1 VSKKILITGT
11 TAQQY
16 SSSIAGRSLT
26 FAGALAQA
34 LEKTGYT
41 VSFSEPSLNWSARDL
56 KEYKKVLIGI
66 SPPLSVTANS
76 AYGALTTIK
85 TLEGRDNLMTF
96 IDAPEPWKI
105 FANFRAIEKN
115 SQTLFKDFYS
125 KRKGYIQVT
134 SNSEI
139 RKHIVDAVMSLN
151 NDPWATTL
159 YPCLPWAEDA
169 SKFSG
174 VPENASSSMIGINLD
189 SFHVTENA
197 NFNSSRVKRWII
209 DNDKT
214 RWAKSALD
222 GLSTPAMSI
231 RETKARTSSDLFD
244 VLNSS
249 MGAIIG
255 PHGDKMTWWSQMYVH
270 ALNAGTPIATDWRE
284 SSKIG
289 NAWDHL
295 ASGIEEMSEI
305 DRYELSVTQ
314 KTQYLA
320 SVESQESSINNL
332 RNLIGVK

>member
-1 VSKKILITGT
+1 VSKQVLITGT

-16 SSSIAGRSLT
+16 SSSIANRSLT
-26 FAGALAQA
+26 FAGALSQV
-34 LEKTGYT
+34 LEKMGYT
-41 VSFSEPSLNWSARDL
+41 VTFSEPSLSWSARDL
-56 KEYKKVLIGI
+56 KQYQKVLVGI
-66 SPPLSVTANS
+66 APPLSVTANS
-76 AYGALTTIK
+76 AYGALAAIK
-85 TLEGRDNLMTF
+85 TLEGRDSLMTF

-125 KRKGYIQVT
+125 KRKGYLQVAG
-134 SNSEI
+134 NADI
-139 RKHIVDAVMSLN
+139 RKHIVNAVMLLS
-151 NDPWATTL
+151 NDPWAATL
-159 YPCLPWAEDA
+159 YPRLPWGGDA
-169 SKFSG
+169 STFSG
-174 VPENASSSMIGINLD
+174 VPENAYSSMIGINLD
-189 SFHVTENA
+189 SFNVTENA
-197 NFNSSRVKRWII
+197 NFNSSRVKRWIV

-214 RWAKSALD
+214 RWTKNALD

-244 VLNSS
+244 ALNSS

-255 PHGDKMTWWSQMYVH
+255 PHGDKMTWWSQVYVH

-284 SSKIG
+284 SKKIG

-314 KTQYLA
+314 KQQY
-320 SVESQESSINNL
+320 VKSIPTREEL
-332 RNLIGVK
+332 TVQLERLIGK

>member
-1 VSKKILITGT
+1 MSKKILITGT

-16 SSSIAGRSLT
+16 SSSIASRSLT

-34 LEKTGYT
+34 LEKAGYT
-41 VSFSEPSLNWSARDL
+41 VSFSEPSLSWTARDL
-56 KEYKKVLIGI
+56 KEYKKVLVGV

-76 AYGALTTIK
+76 AYGALAAIK

-125 KRKGYIQVT
+125 KRKGYLQVAG
-134 SNSEI
+134 NADV
-139 RKHIVDAVMSLN
+139 RRHIIDAVMSLN
-151 NDPWATTL
+151 NDPWSTTL
-159 YPCLPWAEDA
+159 YPQLPWSEDA

-174 VPENASSSMIGINLD
+174 VPDNASSSMIGINLD
-189 SFHVTENA
+189 SFHVAENT
-197 NFNSSRVKRWII
+197 NFNSSRVKRWIV

-214 RWAKSALD
+214 RWAKNALD
-222 GLSTPAMSI
+222 GLSVPATSI

-249 MGAIIG
+249 MGVLIG
-255 PHGDKMTWWSQMYVH
+255 PHGDKMTWWSQVYVQ

-284 SSKIG
+284 SKKIG

-314 KTQYLA
+314 KQQYVKSIPTKEALTTQL
-320 SVESQESSINNL
+320 E
-332 RNLIGVK
+332 RLIGK